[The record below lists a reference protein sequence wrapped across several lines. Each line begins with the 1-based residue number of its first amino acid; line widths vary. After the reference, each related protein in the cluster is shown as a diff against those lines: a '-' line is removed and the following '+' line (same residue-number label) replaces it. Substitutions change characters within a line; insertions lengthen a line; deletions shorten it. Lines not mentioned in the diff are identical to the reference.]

1 MTSSG
6 EKKMKNN
13 YYINFLNFVK
23 ALEPS
28 VEIEQLDFTSKLI
41 LDEIAMGVANEKLM
55 TVSEVMGLKNLGSP
69 ATLHRKLNILLQ
81 AELVHPI
88 FIGNNRRTK
97 YMALTKKGEMY
108 FARLSQAMKSVQ
120 ILNG

>member
-1 MTSSG
+1 
-6 EKKMKNN
+6 MKNN

-41 LDEIAMGVANEKLM
+41 LDEIAMGVASEKLM

-108 FARLSQAMKSVQ
+108 FARLSQAMKSVH